1 MMESLL
7 RLRGEWPAPLR
18 SLSRAIRKIT
28 RLPRHCLTLLRLG
41 IKSPRR
47 LLRTQAEIEAIAAS
61 GLFNITWYFERNDDV
76 GRARIDP
83 VLHYLLFGGAEG
95 RDPNELFDSNW
106 YLQQNSDVRAAGI
119 NPLLHYL
126 RHGAA
131 EGRDPH
137 PLFDTARYL
146 ANHPDVSAAGIN
158 PLSHY
163 LQYGAHEMRAPNS
176 RTLQNDGA
184 VAASAVGFAPVPP
197 ESFGYFER
205 VEDGCISG
213 WSCDAI
219 GSAAPVI
226 VLVNGV
232 VAATVMAGH
241 QNRFEIRLRLV
252 PGDRVEVLN
261 GYNRSR
267 LVWRRAQGCGS
278 ALASSH
284 SHCSAGKARGSLL
297 A

>member
-1 MMESLL
+1 M
-7 RLRGEWPAPLR
+7 
-18 SLSRAIRKIT
+18 
-28 RLPRHCLTLLRLG
+28 
-41 IKSPRR
+41 
-47 LLRTQAEIEAIAAS
+47 
-61 GLFNITWYFERNDDV
+61 
-76 GRARIDP
+76 
-83 VLHYLLFGGAEG
+83 LHYLLFGGAEG
-95 RDPNELFDSNW
+95 RDPNELFDSDR

-163 LQYGAHEMRAPNS
+163 LQHGAHEMRAPNS

-261 GYNRSR
+261 ATTGRALSGG
-267 LVWRRAQGCGS
+267 VRRAVDPRWRPRIAIVAPAKQEAAYLLEWIAYHR
-278 ALASSH
+278 ALGVEIFPDWRQWRYRFDQRATPIP
-284 SHCSAGKARGSLL
+284 
-297 A
+297 